1 MIPNHT
7 FSVDTTCMGLARIL
21 TFFTDACKVCRTFI
35 VRRAF
40 RSWSWNLR
48 IEFVQHAKY
57 KKLQN
62 LQYIVCVYP
71 IGFWVFLYEIRIC
84 CYKLNKMHMHRHNI
98 NHLIRIYIIEIDWI
112 ISNHKLG
119 SCNIMHLKY
128 IISSCHQ
135 RIATEYHLWMKSM
148 NLTIMI
154 LKKRT
159 KIGCLSCI

>member
-7 FSVDTTCMGLARIL
+7 FSVDATCMGLARIL

-48 IEFVQHAKY
+48 IEFVQHARY
-57 KKLQN
+57 QKLQN
-62 LQYIVCVYP
+62 LQYICLTHGKYKERIIYIVCVYP
-71 IGFWVFLYEIRIC
+71 IVFLVFLYEIRIC

-98 NHLIRIYIIEIDWI
+98 NNLIRIYIIEIDWI

-135 RIATEYHLWMKSM
+135 RIATE
-148 NLTIMI
+148 
-154 LKKRT
+154 
-159 KIGCLSCI
+159 